1 MSIQIYILGKLM
13 QKNTYPYQLKKDL
26 SEPIPLAQMT
36 NLTESKLYYHFESLT
51 KQGLI
56 EPVEVIKEEN
66 RPDKQVFTITE
77 KGRQQLPKKIYD
89 LFEKAKSITD
99 MVTGI
104 VFIQLVNRQ
113 KVISILEYKLDT
125 IERKGV
131 ILNQFKST
139 VEMNFPNLE
148 LIKFMETY
156 HFERRK
162 HEVDSLKQLIDHL
175 KNNTF

>member
-26 SEPIPLAQMT
+26 SEPIPLAQIA
-36 NLTESKLYYHFESLT
+36 NITESKLYYHFESLT

-77 KGRQQLPKKIYD
+77 KGRQQLPEKIYD
-89 LFEKAKSITD
+89 LFEKAKSITE
-99 MVTGI
+99 MMTGI
-104 VFIQLVNRQ
+104 AFIHLVNRQ
-113 KVISILEYKLDT
+113 KVISILEYKLAT
-125 IERKGV
+125 SERKGV
-131 ILNQFKST
+131 ILNQYKST
-139 VEMNFPNLE
+139 VEMNCPNLE
-148 LIKFMETY
+148 LMKFMETY

-162 HEVDSLKQLIDHL
+162 HELDSLIQLINHL

>member
-56 EPVEVIKEEN
+56 EPVEVIKEVN
-66 RPDKQVFTITE
+66 RPDKQVFSITE
-77 KGRQQLPKKIYD
+77 KGRQQLPEKIYD

-99 MVTGI
+99 MVTGLA
-104 VFIQLVNRQ
+104 FIHLVNRH
-113 KVISILEYKLDT
+113 KVISILEYKLDV
-125 IERKGV
+125 IERKG
-131 ILNQFKST
+131 IMLNQHKST

-148 LIKFMETY
+148 LMKFVETY
-156 HFERRK
+156 HIERRK
-162 HEVDSLKQLIDHL
+162 HELESLIQLIHYL

>member
-56 EPVEVIKEEN
+56 EPVEVIKEVN
-66 RPDKQVFTITE
+66 RPDKQVFSITE
-77 KGRQQLPKKIYD
+77 KGRQQLPEKIYD

-99 MVTGI
+99 MMTGI
-104 VFIQLVNRQ
+104 AFIQLVNRQ
-113 KVISILEYKLDT
+113 KVISILEYKLAT
-125 IERKGV
+125 IERKEV

-148 LIKFMETY
+148 LIKFIDTY

-162 HEVDSLKQLIDHL
+162 HELYSLKQLITHL